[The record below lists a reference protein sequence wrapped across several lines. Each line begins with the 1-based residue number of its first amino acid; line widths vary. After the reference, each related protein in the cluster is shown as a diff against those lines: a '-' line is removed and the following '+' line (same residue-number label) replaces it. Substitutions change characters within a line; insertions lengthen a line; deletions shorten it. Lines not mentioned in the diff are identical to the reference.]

1 VTTRAS
7 GDVREGEPDGPGPA
21 SGGSAAAAAGGR
33 AGAGGADGGAEGE
46 DFLLGRTDREA
57 AEAEAAAQAQRRR
70 ERERGLTLME
80 RLRKLDADPGAPDEA
95 GPLSFQDV
103 AELVRQEDE
112 MNPGQPLTPELLR
125 RRHAEAAR
133 AQPEGGWEKGLTH
146 VHLDRERL
154 DALDSGVLAGLAGAT
169 NLYLQH
175 NRLSSVA
182 ALTAAPCLS
191 RLRFLTL
198 AHNRLASLEGLK
210 NLWRLKFL
218 DLSHNRLDAEAAD
231 PTGFPQSLVFL
242 KLAGNPCVE
251 DPAAEARVRVA
262 FAEEL
267 EHLSQL
273 DGREFS
279 AHELAQAGY
288 DVGDAAAGAG
298 GAGGVP
304 PAEEAEAEAEAE
316 AELAALGERERE
328 MFLAI
333 QRDLDRE
340 VRVERGRLA
349 LAAGGAALQE
359 DAGQFRRALP
369 DLMDPAR
376 DNATVLDSLMH
387 GPRRELEA
395 QSQVSWRA
403 MGPLVVPSASL
414 WAQPGLGSRGSRWT
428 DLGGH
433 PPPPPPLSR
442 LLARRR
448 RCGGR
453 GSASGSSGS
462 RSGSSRPRCRPSRRR
477 ARRTGRRPRGR
488 RRRRGRLG
496 PVRPSPARARPGAS
510 APGRAGRRG
519 RGPPP
524 QGRPWPRR
532 RDESGRRREKC
543 GRPFRGLH
551 S

>member
-1 VTTRAS
+1 
-7 GDVREGEPDGPGPA
+7 
-21 SGGSAAAAAGGR
+21 
-33 AGAGGADGGAEGE
+33 
-46 DFLLGRTDREA
+46 
-57 AEAEAAAQAQRRR
+57 
-70 ERERGLTLME
+70 ME
-80 RLRKLDADPGAPDEA
+80 RLRKLEADPGAPDEA

-112 MNPGQPLTPELLR
+112 MNPGQPLNPELLR

-133 AQPEGGWEKGLTH
+133 AHPEGGWEKGLTH

-154 DALDSGVLAGLAGAT
+154 DALDPAVLAGLAGAT

-231 PTGFPQSLVFL
+231 PTGFPQSLAFL
-242 KLAGNPCVE
+242 KLAGNPCVQ
-251 DPAAEARVRVA
+251 DPAAEARLRVA

-304 PAEEAEAEAEAE
+304 PAEEAQAEAE

-359 DAGQFRRALP
+359 DAGQFRGALL
-369 DLMDPAR
+369 DLMDPVR
-376 DNATVLDSLMH
+376 DNAAVFDGLMH

-403 MGPLVVPSASL
+403 MGPLWCLPRCCGPS
-414 WAQPGLGSRGSRWT
+414 GLGSRGSRWT
-428 DLGGH
+428 DLGGAPPSSSSF
-433 PPPPPPLSR
+433 PPPGAQEALRRSRQRQWEFREQERELEAQVQAVKKAGPPNGKAAPGEEK
-442 LLARRR
+442 A
-448 RCGGR
+448 
-453 GSASGSSGS
+453 SAGP
-462 RSGSSRPRCRPSRRR
+462 SRPGT
-477 ARRTGRRPRGR
+477 A
-488 RRRRGRLG
+488 L
-496 PVRPSPARARPGAS
+496 ARPGS
-510 APGRAGRRG
+510 ARGKRAGA
-519 RGPPP
+519 
-524 QGRPWPRR
+524 GRPPRPGTAPSR
-532 RDESGRRREKC
+532 SAVAA
-543 GRPFRGLH
+543 PT
-551 S
+551 